1 MHNDSQTIGDRV
13 IVNPRFKLA
22 TLRDREGRIRE
33 HVRLSME
40 VCGCGYSYARP
51 GVGYAGKTGWHCKR
65 CGQLHTT
72 FPNTPEAPRIEAHR
86 RPDPERVAEFDEA
99 LDYTFNAHNWL
110 TAGDIRRV
118 EDAPGNPGPSQPVPG
133 PRHP

>member
-1 MHNDSQTIGDRV
+1 MRNDSQTIGDRV

-51 GVGYAGKTGWHCKR
+51 GVGYAGKQAGTASGAASFTRPSRTCRKLRGSKR
-65 CGQLHTT
+65 TADR
-72 FPNTPEAPRIEAHR
+72 TPGE
-86 RPDPERVAEFDEA
+86 
-99 LDYTFNAHNWL
+99 
-110 TAGDIRRV
+110 
-118 EDAPGNPGPSQPVPG
+118 
-133 PRHP
+133 